1 MKAGV
6 NLVRQLSSDGPV
18 PPGAQLT
25 MPSGALFHALQ
36 LRASPRGLCPRM
48 VACDLTT
55 TTTTTVVVVW
65 RLAGHAGGTSRLKV
79 KAKKAKATK
88 AAMKKA
94 KAKKEALKATSTV
107 RPNSLRRL
115 HQYIAPPVW

>member
-55 TTTTTVVVVW
+55 TTTTTTVVVVW
-65 RLAGHAGGTSRLKV
+65 RLAGHAGRTSRLKV

-94 KAKKEALKATSTV
+94 KAKKAAL
-107 RPNSLRRL
+107 
-115 HQYIAPPVW
+115 